1 MKVSLID
8 LDMMANKRR
17 RAFPNLALMKLSAW
31 HQKQGDETLLNFP
44 LSGSE
49 LTYASCVFSWN
60 RPKEVSPII
69 KYGGSGLGNFDTV
82 LSPEIEH
89 IMPDYGLYPTANFS
103 MGYTSR
109 GCIRNC
115 KFCKVRA
122 KEGYIQA
129 WAEIEEFYDPMFKL
143 LLLLDNNILASP
155 NWRDTFQDLIRLVI
169 LTDFNQ
175 GLDIRCL
182 DDERVY
188 YLKQIKVEKYRFA
201 FDNIAY
207 EKQVR
212 AGIDLMLR
220 AGITKRKL
228 SFYVLVGFDK
238 GDEAIER
245 MKLLQSYGV
254 DVYPMIYKDDT
265 GKEPEVN
272 YDFDETIKFHG
283 ARGNLVKFLRI
294 AGRLK

>member
-8 LDMMANKRR
+8 LDMVANKRR

-31 HQKQGDETLLNFP
+31 HKKRGDETSLNFP
-44 LSGSE
+44 LKGNDV
-49 LTYASCVFSWN
+49 TYASCVFSWH
-60 RPKEVSPII
+60 RPKELSPITQ
-69 KYGGSGLGNFDTV
+69 YGGSGLGDYGIV
-82 LSPEIEH
+82 LSLEQEH
-89 IMPDYGLYPTANFS
+89 IMPDYELYPTMDYS

-109 GCIRNC
+109 GCIRDC
-115 KFCKVRA
+115 KFCKVRI

-129 WAEIEEFYDPMFKL
+129 WAEVREFYNPMFKL
-143 LLLLDNNILASP
+143 LLLLDNNFLAAP
-155 NWRDTFQDLIRLVI
+155 NWKETFQDLIRLRV

-182 DDERVY
+182 DDEKVY
-188 YLKQIKVEKYRFA
+188 YLEQVKVEKYRFA
-201 FDNIAY
+201 FDDIAY

-212 AGIDLMLR
+212 VGLDLLLGAGIS
-220 AGITKRKL
+220 KRKL
-228 SFYVLVGFDK
+228 SFYVLVGFKKDD
-238 GDEAIER
+238 GAIER

-272 YDFDETIKFHG
+272 YGFDETISFHG
-283 ARGNLVKFLRI
+283 GRGNLVKFLRVV
-294 AGRLK
+294 GRLR

>member
-1 MKVSLID
+1 MKISLID
-8 LDMMANKRR
+8 LGMMANKRR
-17 RAFPNLALMKLSAW
+17 RASPNLALMKLSAW
-31 HQKQGDETLLNFP
+31 HKRRGDETSLNFP
-44 LSGSE
+44 LKGSD
-49 LTYASCVFSWN
+49 LTYASCVFSWQ
-60 RPKEVSPII
+60 RPRELSPAI
-69 KYGGSGLGNFDTV
+69 KYGGGGLGDFGVV
-82 LSPEIEH
+82 LPPEIEH
-89 IMPDYGLYPTANFS
+89 IQPDYELYPNINYS
-103 MGYTSR
+103 MGFTSR

-129 WAEIEEFYDPMFKL
+129 WAEVGEFYNPRFTL
-143 LLLLDNNILASP
+143 LLLLDNNILASQ
-155 NWRDTFQDLIRLVI
+155 NWRGTFLDLIRLKV

-188 YLKQIKVEKYRFA
+188 YLKQIKVKKYRFA
-201 FDNIAY
+201 FDDIAY

-212 AGIDLMLR
+212 VGIDLMLKG
-220 AGITKRKL
+220 GIAKSKL
-228 SFYVLVGFDK
+228 SFYVLVGFEK

-254 DVYPMIYKDDT
+254 DVYPMIYKDDN
-265 GKEPEVN
+265 GKEPEVS

-283 ARGNLVKFLRI
+283 ARGNLVKFLRV